1 MKRERLFDNQL
12 WQNAYVHLR
21 KGFRKIFYLKFFKMI
36 DIQGHMNNQADFIY
50 KQESTTLANKLVT
63 KASSYRIF
71 S

>member
-1 MKRERLFDNQL
+1 
-12 WQNAYVHLR
+12 
-21 KGFRKIFYLKFFKMI
+21 MI